1 MKQNVRV
8 QPGTVLD
15 GLYSSLDSEQTY
27 CPVNGRPF
35 EPTVPNGVS

>member
-15 GLYSSLDSEQTY
+15 GLYFPLDSEQVY
-27 CPVNGRPF
+27 SPVNGRPS
-35 EPTVPNGVS
+35 EPTVPNGMS